1 MYLKSIKK
9 FGCLFMVFGSSVGMM
24 EIKPIDKPETQQI
37 NQETKSK
44 ILILNTLAKDSILS
58 NNPALLS
65 KIEEFLGIAEQNLI
79 HTYSQEKI
87 KLTLPADASK
97 QAKTQLIILY
107 NSRSDWTS
115 GAKDLI
121 KSITVEEDGRLLV
134 YNTSKGDLELNAGNY
149 RIINRNNEIVYL
161 TGIFLVNAD
170 YSYYGTNDYGCTQI
184 IPVLLNLSREELN
197 KFDANARFNKFTE
210 IKNAITMRRP

>member
-65 KIEEFLGIAEQNLI
+65 KIEEFLYTEEHKLRDM
-79 HTYSQEKI
+79 YSQEKI
-87 KLTLPADASK
+87 KLTLPADASDETRK
-97 QAKTQLIILY
+97 QLIILY
-107 NSRSDWTS
+107 NLKEKWTPE
-115 GAKDLI
+115 AKDLI
-121 KSITVEEDGRLLV
+121 KSINVIKEQNGRTRLIV
-134 YNTSKGDLELNAGNY
+134 NTNEGDLELKAGY
-149 RIINRNNEIVYL
+149 YQISGDHMYIKTTPTPGIYL
-161 TGIFLVNAD
+161 ISTD
-170 YSYYGTNDYGCTQI
+170 YDYNDQFNDWQFYKSEVL
-184 IPVLLNLSREELN
+184 IPICNLSRKDLD
-197 KFDANARFNKFTE
+197 KFDVNGRFNTF
-210 IKNAITMRRP
+210 I